1 MLNKIKQ
8 TLLGKVKSM
17 LPNTGIK
24 VTSGGVNLP
33 FIPFNVPKAEHT
45 TVPAPQYL
53 EDDKWF
59 GPATLSDE
67 NKDYMEREYQAFKE
81 EAHKYY
87 GTGESKTIHQDMYDL
102 ATRSGG
108 TTIQLNPIG
117 GSENYH
123 ER

>member
-1 MLNKIKQ
+1 MLNNIKQ
-8 TLLGKVKSM
+8 KLLGKVKSM
-17 LPNTGIK
+17 LSNTGIK

-33 FIPFNVPKAEHT
+33 FIPFNVSKAEHA

-59 GPATLSDE
+59 GPAIFSDE
-67 NKDYMEREYQAFKE
+67 NKDYMEREYEAFKK

-87 GTGESKTIHQDMYDL
+87 GTGESKTIHQDMYEI
-102 ATRSGG
+102 ATQSGG
-108 TTIQLNPIG
+108 TTIHLNPIG

>member
-1 MLNKIKQ
+1 
-8 TLLGKVKSM
+8 
-17 LPNTGIK
+17 
-24 VTSGGVNLP
+24 
-33 FIPFNVPKAEHT
+33 
-45 TVPAPQYL
+45 
-53 EDDKWF
+53 
-59 GPATLSDE
+59 
-67 NKDYMEREYQAFKE
+67 MEREYQAFKE

-87 GTGESKTIHQDMYDL
+87 GTGESKTIHQDMYEL